1 MIVALSVSII
11 PASILEGERH
21 YCNFFNDFGG
31 RFISEVF
38 DWPPAFRRFGL
49 A

>member
-38 DWPPAFRRFGL
+38 DWPPAFMRFGL